1 MSAKRNGILALLA
14 AATFI
19 VTGVLATASAQENE
33 PETAAAIDYDGFL
46 MLTEEV
52 AEIRAKRL
60 IDLDKFNR
68 MASKPNTIV
77 LDSRSADAFAAGHI
91 DGAINIPFSDFTD
104 ERLAAAIPD
113 PDVRI
118 LIYCNNNFTD
128 DVPPV
133 PVKRSP
139 LALNVPT
146 FINLYGYGYKNVYE
160 LGDLVAT
167 DHPDVHWVT
176 SETTSDD

>member
-1 MSAKRNGILALLA
+1 MGAKRNGLLALLA
-14 AATFI
+14 AATFV
-19 VTGVLATASAQENE
+19 VTGVLATATAQENP

-46 MLTEEV
+46 ILSEEV
-52 AEIRAKRL
+52 AKIRANRL
-60 IDLDKFNR
+60 VDLDKFNR

-91 DGAINIPFSDFTD
+91 DGAINVPFSDFTD
-104 ERLAAAIPD
+104 ERLASAIPD

-128 DVPPV
+128 DVSPI
-133 PVKRSP
+133 PVKRSA

-146 FINLYGYGYKNVYE
+146 FINLYGYGYENVYE
-160 LGDLVAT
+160 LGDLVPT

-176 SETTSDD
+176 SETTTSD